1 MGNWR
6 TVYIVGKCHSDE
18 VDALRQAVCVDFRK
32 ERGRFHCLCY
42 SGPSLC
48 GLTNWPAERINA
60 VGNLAER
67 NYSVEDVAASLRNLI
82 KIAPSL
88 DIKIHC
94 GGDWEAKECVATVQ
108 AANGKVAILGP
119 ELEILPAIPE
129 TQMLGQFFQAINKPK
144 HDAMKG

>member
-6 TVYIVGKCHSDE
+6 TVYIIGKCRADE
-18 VDALRQAVCVDFRK
+18 VDALRQAVCIDFHK
-32 ERGRFHCLCY
+32 EWDRFHCLCY

-67 NYSVEDVAASLRNLI
+67 DYSVEDVAASLRNLI

-94 GGDWEAKECVATVQ
+94 GGDWEAKQCIATVQ
-108 AANGKVAILGP
+108 GAGGKVAILEP
-119 ELEILPAIPE
+119 EITILPAISE
-129 TQMLGQFFQAINKPK
+129 IQMLGQFFRAVTQAKSAI
-144 HDAMKG
+144 

>member
-6 TVYIVGKCHSDE
+6 TVYIAGKCHADE

-32 ERGRFHCLCY
+32 ERDRFHCLCY

-48 GLTNWPAERINA
+48 GLTNWPAECINA

-67 NYSVEDVAASLRNLI
+67 DCSVEDVVASLRDLI

-94 GGDWEAKECVATVQ
+94 GGDWEAKKCVATAR
-108 AANGKVAILGP
+108 AANGKVAILEP

-129 TQMLGQFFQAINKPK
+129 TQMLGQLFQAMTQTKSAI
-144 HDAMKG
+144 